1 MSKQVV
7 KPVESCGNGAELGVG
22 EQLQDEQQRCQLY
35 DSDDKTGVVARGTPD
50 DLAAMR
56 FEIVPTQ
63 GAVQHAEA
71 QSRDRQQRVLRCA

>member
-1 MSKQVV
+1 MSKQAV
-7 KPVESCGNGAELGVG
+7 KPVESCGSGAELGVG
-22 EQLQDEQQRCQLY
+22 AQPQDGQQRRQLC
-35 DSDDKTGVVARGTPD
+35 DSDDNTGVVVRGTLD

-71 QSRDRQQRVLRCA
+71 QSRDRQQRVLR